1 MELNVP
7 MKLYERVLKVVYA

>member
-7 MKLYERVLKVVYA
+7 MKLHERV